1 MHVSGTKQ
9 FKKWIALKTGFYQIG
24 KILKNIFFFTPTRAK
39 AFKHSNMR
47 ESNVRESNIRNAF
60 GARRGSDRQSS
71 ARTSGERETHAGK

>member
-1 MHVSGTKQ
+1 MRAYTHIVHLYKTTPLQVDPAGDGLAPMLS
-9 FKKWIALKTGFYQIG
+9 FKK
-24 KILKNIFFFTPTRAK
+24 TPS
-39 AFKHSNMR
+39 FKHSNMR